1 MDPTKDNLDEQMAE
15 LRQALRDI
23 NLTPEDLTINN
34 MGAVSGTHGYESIL
48 SSSVSDTV
56 TLSGA
61 ALYNNTVIGGGYT
74 VGTGMNF
81 PNSVSANTGPYYT
94 INNGT
99 SITASPWASINTT
112 TQAGRMELNGENADL
127 VINGVSILDI
137 LKERLNVLI
146 PNPEIEKEWDELKAL
161 GDKYRELEADLK
173 AKSEMWN
180 KLKKMD
186 PPDPLY

>member
-1 MDPTKDNLDEQMAE
+1 MTIQDQQLDELREALKE
-15 LRQALRDI
+15 LREDEPVTNSGAATGSLYTRD
-23 NLTPEDLTINN
+23 TI
-34 MGAVSGTHGYESIL
+34 
-48 SSSVSDTV
+48 

-61 ALYNNTVIGGGYT
+61 QLYNNTVIGGGYT

-112 TQAGRMELNGENADL
+112 TQAGRMELNGDAADL

-137 LKERLNVLI
+137 LTERLNVLI
-146 PNPEIEKEWDELKAL
+146 PNPALEKEWDQLKEL
-161 GDKYRELEADLK
+161 GDQYRKLEKDLK
-173 AKSEMWN
+173 EKAEIWAKLN
-180 KLKKMD
+180 K
-186 PPDPLY
+186 PS